1 MVILSRHHL
10 AAMEG
15 TWCVCLHA
23 LPSPGCLVIWEV
35 NEQIKDWSFSL
46 HICISPSFPPPLKLI
61 KSCFPLLVKHVCKS
75 LMAQVCSVAQSTRT
89 ERAGYKVTRTWPKAP
104 WQGQVFPGLS
114 LLSADTGSR
123 TVHEGMCWCFKA
135 GLFSR

>member
-23 LPSPGCLVIWEV
+23 LPNPGCLVIWEV

-46 HICISPSFPPPLKLI
+46 HISISFPLFPPPLKLI
-61 KSCFPLLVKHVCKS
+61 KSCFPLLVKHFGS
-75 LMAQVCSVAQSTRT
+75 PSWLRSVLLQSTRT

-104 WQGQVFPGLS
+104 GQGQVFPGLS